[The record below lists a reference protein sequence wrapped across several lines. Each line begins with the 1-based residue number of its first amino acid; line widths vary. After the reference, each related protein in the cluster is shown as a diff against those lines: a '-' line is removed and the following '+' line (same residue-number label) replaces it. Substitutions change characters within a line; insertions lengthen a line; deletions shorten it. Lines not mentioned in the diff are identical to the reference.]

1 MIKLTKTIYKS
12 PCLLSVHLSGN
23 PGLKDHIIKR
33 IQGKLKATYETP
45 FLKQT
50 FKPIIRMYNNKNNIK
65 SEKTEKANM
74 RTTMLE
80 DIEERDSLS
89 SGSLYY
95 HSEKHRIEPEKL
107 RERLAYK
114 QLKMEKEASLPLDD
128 AKISRDHR
136 RHFMLSRI
144 LGHELDIPGASE
156 WEIHK
161 ESAQECWVCDRKQF
175 TFFIWSPE
183 FGDVE

>member
-1 MIKLTKTIYKS
+1 
-12 PCLLSVHLSGN
+12 
-23 PGLKDHIIKR
+23 
-33 IQGKLKATYETP
+33 
-45 FLKQT
+45 
-50 FKPIIRMYNNKNNIK
+50 MYNNKNNIK